1 MILALS
7 DHMVGGGEASHS
19 FPAEGRAR
27 SCWLRQRVGQPAD
40 MQPRPITKS
49 EIWIWDG
56 SGGAPP
62 FDGTPHNSSPHYY
75 GR

>member
-1 MILALS
+1 MILTLS
-7 DHMVGGGEASHS
+7 DHMVGGGGAYHS

-49 EIWIWDG
+49 EI
-56 SGGAPP
+56 
-62 FDGTPHNSSPHYY
+62 
-75 GR
+75 